1 VRVRVCARRK
11 GEDEGNARILYGQR
25 EGEGEAEGG
34 GSWRP
39 CHRWP
44 AGITGD
50 GRINTEN
57 KLRVRIAR
65 EVIALLR

>member
-1 VRVRVCARRK
+1 V
-11 GEDEGNARILYGQR
+11 
-25 EGEGEAEGG
+25 
-34 GSWRP
+34 
-39 CHRWP
+39 
-44 AGITGD
+44 GIMGD